1 MKTRCFIMFHLQYI
15 SISYP
20 YHIPHPAIPN
30 ATGGRECGR
39 AHESPAERRQRRE
52 PGCDAN
58 ATERGFPVFPPSKT
72 AKWIPPRLAFLG
84 YISTSRIMQGVNDLK
99 LLDDGSYGYFFKIG
113 VLIEAPSNPQ
123 DHCRVVWL
131 VVDYVGFKQ
140 SFGRESLAKLFSL

>member
-1 MKTRCFIMFHLQYI
+1 MDVVLPASDTPQIRSWDPWNTHENTLFHHVSSIYPYHIHIISISYPYHIHII

-58 ATERGFPVFPPSKT
+58 ATERGFPVFPPSFPLQMDPSKT
-72 AKWIPPRLAFLG
+72 ILLG
-84 YISTSRIMQGVNDLK
+84 YISTSRNMQGVNDLK
-99 LLDDGSYGYFFKIG
+99 LLDDGSYGYFFF
-113 VLIEAPSNPQ
+113 N
-123 DHCRVVWL
+123 
-131 VVDYVGFKQ
+131 
-140 SFGRESLAKLFSL
+140 